1 VRKQVSRSV
10 VKFGSTYVVLDG
22 GEFVSTLDPRCN
34 VLVWCHTML

>member
-1 VRKQVSRSV
+1 
-10 VKFGSTYVVLDG
+10 VLDG